1 MNDCDF
7 SFDESDN
14 SVSDIDSISNDRDN
28 FIYRFSYFTIGNYFE
43 YDDFAVLEDLPPYS
57 SRRDFLRSLLLER
70 LDDNDDENWESLLY
84 DLHFIIHESK

>member
-14 SVSDIDSISNDRDN
+14 LLSDIGSISSDHDN
-28 FIYRFSYFTIGNYFE
+28 FICRFTYFTIGNYFE
-43 YDDFAVLEDLPPYS
+43 YEDFDVLEDLPPYS

-70 LDDNDDENWESLLY
+70 LDDDNEESWESLLY
-84 DLHFIIHESK
+84 DLHFIIHENK